1 MSENFLAEADTP
13 RLHLQFRSNCRMVVN
28 LLQDAEVSLPVT
40 PEPLLTPVLCLTQ
53 DFRNLSTLAV
63 DTPRRRLDLS
73 NLSNGEEETAFN
85 FSPAPETVETEQKG
99 FTELQDQ
106 LGSRKLCV
114 QSLQP
119 QVRCSTPGTPSSM
132 HQVINEIRSPSM
144 NKENDAGDPED
155 YEMKDLG
162 SPIAAV
168 ASPRIPEALDGF
180 PEPCPCEQEET
191 EKPFAGHVSSMVTFL
206 SGPLLTQDINVSE
219 VSLNK
224 SHLFRCPSLP
234 EKLNRPMLKK
244 AVKGQENGTP
254 TKEKWRHTP
263 IQEEPDGIVLLKKT
277 ASLSDIEIVRALDQ
291 DHGFR
296 QLIGDLSS
304 HRNVFLNRESTNKVS
319 IATCSPNL
327 CMVTQK
333 YAPLRSVGHIPKE
346 TVLGLECIELG
357 QQWNVVVSLQVYS
370 LPTVA
375 GRQQEL
381 RYITSE
387 TMASLLHDQFQNL
400 IEKFCIIDCR
410 YPYEYHGGHIKG
422 ALNIHRQEDLFEF
435 FLRKPLLLSAP
446 QKRLILVFH
455 CEYSSERAPKMCRYL
470 RKEDRAMNE
479 YPALHY
485 PELYVLRG
493 GYKHFFLTY
502 KELCEPQSYCPMHH
516 QDFKAEMLKFRVKS
530 KAWAGGRRRR
540 DQIAHPMKL

>member
-1 MSENFLAEADTP
+1 MI
-13 RLHLQFRSNCRMVVN
+13 CRKY
-28 LLQDAEVSLPVT
+28 LGFPL
-40 PEPLLTPVLCLTQ
+40 PLL
-53 DFRNLSTLAV
+53 
-63 DTPRRRLDLS
+63 
-73 NLSNGEEETAFN
+73 AF
-85 FSPAPETVETEQKG
+85 
-99 FTELQDQ
+99 
-106 LGSRKLCV
+106 
-114 QSLQP
+114 QP

-144 NKENDAGDPED
+144 NKENEGSLFKYPGWHMPGSLLFQKWLPASQLTCYTAVLDAGDPED

-304 HRNVFLNRESTNKVS
+304 
-319 IATCSPNL
+319 
-327 CMVTQK
+327 
-333 YAPLRSVGHIPKE
+333 
-346 TVLGLECIELG
+346 
-357 QQWNVVVSLQVYS
+357 VYS